1 MSSQL
6 PSGSSHWV
14 FGGSWLASW
23 RAQRCSLVYYE
34 SRMSKLSLNAAAL
47 PKLDAEFEEITEGE
61 V

>member
-1 MSSQL
+1 MSSQ
-6 PSGSSHWV
+6 WV